1 MTYFVVGGFGCT
13 AILVRSLRVRDLGGL
28 GLMLLRLL
36 VWAMNHRV
44 GQVILVLAIIAL
56 MIVIESVGLAG
67 WE

>member
-1 MTYFVVGGFGCT
+1 
-13 AILVRSLRVRDLGGL
+13 
-28 GLMLLRLL
+28 MLLRLL

-56 MIVIESVGLAG
+56 VALVVVIESVGLAG

>member
-1 MTYFVVGGFGCT
+1 
-13 AILVRSLRVRDLGGL
+13 
-28 GLMLLRLL
+28 MLLRLL

-56 MIVIESVGLAG
+56 VALMVVIESVGLAG